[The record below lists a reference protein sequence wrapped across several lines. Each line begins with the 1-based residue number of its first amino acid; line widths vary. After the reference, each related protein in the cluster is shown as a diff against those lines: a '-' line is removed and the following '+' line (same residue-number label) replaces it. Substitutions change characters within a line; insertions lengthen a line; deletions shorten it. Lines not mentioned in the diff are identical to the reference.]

1 MIYMCTHISIKL
13 FNTSFV
19 LKYSKVKMTWLV
31 HGREPAPVVHL
42 KEPALMAHF
51 HYTVGLGH
59 ARYGSVRL
67 GRVGP

>member
-1 MIYMCTHISIKL
+1 MCRINASEAG
-13 FNTSFV
+13 V
-19 LKYSKVKMTWLV
+19 LLCLSTYTQWWTVTIN
-31 HGREPAPVVHL
+31 AI
-42 KEPALMAHF
+42 MAHF

>member
-1 MIYMCTHISIKL
+1 MLHSAL
-13 FNTSFV
+13 FQELSCIHSALLT
-19 LKYSKVKMTWLV
+19 LDADEHT
-31 HGREPAPVVHL
+31 GIAPVLPHVL
-42 KEPALMAHF
+42 TRVSLLPLMAHF